1 MDGCRIA
8 IGLSTS
14 RGREPRSKH
23 EQRISIGETN
33 RHANG
38 FSPAPAPAEISIFA
52 GVSLL
57 LVRLL
62 ARTRKCSRARFAFK
76 QARLFVSDDN
86 CVLGCYCRLVV
97 CLSWRRDWEE
107 ILVRGEMRAD
117 LPQFAPARFFP
128 CNCDSKVACVLLQN
142 RLLQS

>member
-1 MDGCRIA
+1 MTLILSNPATDRTFAPVQEMIARI
-8 IGLSTS
+8 IG
-14 RGREPRSKH
+14 PRAA
-23 EQRISIGETN
+23 EFET
-33 RHANG
+33 
-38 FSPAPAPAEISIFA
+38 
-52 GVSLL
+52 
-57 LVRLL
+57 
-62 ARTRKCSRARFAFK
+62 
-76 QARLFVSDDN
+76 QLFVSDDN